1 MSTTW
6 AYAAMFRPRSLIA
19 CTAQQAADAVDAGY
33 VVRLMTTKELL
44 YEDDDEH
51 SIREDSTDD
60 IQHSMGHAFKVDVH
74 N

>member
-33 VVRLMTTKELL
+33 VVRLMTMDELL
-44 YEDDDEH
+44 YEDDDE
-51 SIREDSTDD
+51 SIDSLR
-60 IQHSMGHAFKVDVH
+60 V
-74 N
+74 